1 MISERGNFINIEPFR
16 PYLSANGVS
25 ELLTYIVHFQYF
37 NSKKVHF
44 WFDFSAGISY
54 LVLIN

>member
-25 ELLTYIVHFQYF
+25 ELIVHV
-37 NSKKVHF
+37 VH
-44 WFDFSAGISY
+44 Y
-54 LVLIN
+54 Q